1 MNEILEIDLDNHVA
15 VVQPG
20 VTLDQLDEALAP
32 HGLVYPV
39 FPGESSASLGGN
51 VATNAGGM
59 RAVKYGVTRH
69 QVLGLE
75 AVLGTGE
82 VIRTGGKFVKATTGY
97 DLTQLIVGSEGTLAL
112 VTEVTLRLSPRL
124 PFATTVLAPFATL
137 DDVTGAVP
145 KIVASGIG
153 PLLVEYLD
161 VITMDAITQGHGV
174 ELGVAPAVK
183 AQALAYLVVVLEDR
197 RDDRL
202 DENTEELATLIAD
215 LGALDVY
222 VLPSAAGA
230 QLIEAREQAFWTA
243 KAAGADDI
251 LDMVVPRASIPQY
264 MTAVAD
270 LAAARGSL
278 VVGCG
283 HAGDGNVHLSVFQP
297 DPATRTALIR
307 DIFAAGMAL
316 GGAISGEHG
325 IGTEKKAYLAELG
338 DPARLALMRRIKAA
352 FDPHGILNPG
362 TIFDMSEDTHRERR
376 PRARPHAGRVR
387 RRHLLHESGHLG
399 DALRRRARRGARDA
413 GRARPLRRS
422 GHGRRRR
429 LRPHGRPA
437 RGDAAAPRPRP
448 RQRARQPAQ
457 RAQGAHSR
465 RQHRRRPR
473 DLPQAVRRAA
483 RVRHRH
489 RRPQRVALHPLV
501 VGDRRGRQ
509 RRGRH
514 RRGGARPARAGRDPR
529 AARRH
534 LVGRRRCTGGAEAPR
549 SLAPRSTTVSCAPSP
564 RCCGRASRRC
574 CSSAAPRAATRR
586 RRSPARSRRPR
597 APGCCARRSRRAS
610 SGAPGGWRSTAS
622 PTSPSSRRASS
633 TGRATWCSS
642 TPRRRCRSSRIPT
655 RPAA

>member
-1 MNEILEIDLDNHVA
+1 MSDIVEALTEIVGPAAVSAGDAIHDDDTHDEALTATARRPLAVVRPANTAEVARVVELAAGAGVPLTARGSGTGLSGACIPAEGGVVVAFDRMNEILEIDLDNHVA

-20 VTLDQLDEALAP
+20 VTLDQLDEALVP
-32 HGLVYPV
+32 HALVYPV

-97 DLTQLIVGSEGTLAL
+97 DLTQLVVGSEGTLAL
-112 VTEVTLRLSPRL
+112 VTEVILRLSPRL

-137 DDVTGAVP
+137 GDVTGAVP

-153 PLLVEYLD
+153 PLLVEYID

-202 DENTEELATLIAD
+202 DESIEELATLIAG

-222 VLPSAAGA
+222 VLPPTAGA

-264 MTAVAD
+264 LTAVGD

-297 DPATRTALIR
+297 DTTARTALIR

-325 IGTEKKAYLAELG
+325 IGTEKKAYLAELD
-338 DPARLALMRRIKAA
+338 DPARLALMRRIKTA

-362 TIFDMSEDTHRERR
+362 TIFDMSED
-376 PRARPHAGRVR
+376 
-387 RRHLLHESGHLG
+387 
-399 DALRRRARRGARDA
+399 
-413 GRARPLRRS
+413 
-422 GHGRRRR
+422 
-429 LRPHGRPA
+429 
-437 RGDAAAPRPRP
+437 AP
-448 RQRARQPAQ
+448 
-457 RAQGAHSR
+457 
-465 RQHRRRPR
+465 
-473 DLPQAVRRAA
+473 
-483 RVRHRH
+483 
-489 RRPQRVALHPLV
+489 
-501 VGDRRGRQ
+501 
-509 RRGRH
+509 
-514 RRGGARPARAGRDPR
+514 
-529 AARRH
+529 
-534 LVGRRRCTGGAEAPR
+534 
-549 SLAPRSTTVSCAPSP
+549 
-564 RCCGRASRRC
+564 
-574 CSSAAPRAATRR
+574 
-586 RRSPARSRRPR
+586 
-597 APGCCARRSRRAS
+597 
-610 SGAPGGWRSTAS
+610 
-622 PTSPSSRRASS
+622 
-633 TGRATWCSS
+633 
-642 TPRRRCRSSRIPT
+642 
-655 RPAA
+655 